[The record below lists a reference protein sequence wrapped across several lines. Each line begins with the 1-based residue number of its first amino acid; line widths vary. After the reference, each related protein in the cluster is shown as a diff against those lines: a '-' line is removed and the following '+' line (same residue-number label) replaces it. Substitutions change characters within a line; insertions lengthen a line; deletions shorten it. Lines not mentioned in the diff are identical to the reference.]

1 MQNDEV
7 HRKLQIVG
15 RVVKTYVQNPQ
26 KNPGEIRSRT
36 LKNKREMNKTHEEFF
51 GKPVY
56 TNNVYFFSENMTGI
70 MHKKLRAK
78 DDRERGSIEISCLCI
93 DQSRY

>member
-1 MQNDEV
+1 MSKSSN
-7 HRKLQIVG
+7 
-15 RVVKTYVQNPQ
+15 
-26 KNPGEIRSRT
+26 
-36 LKNKREMNKTHEEFF
+36 EFF

-56 TNNVYFFSENMTGI
+56 TNKLHFFSENMTGI

-78 DDRERGSIEISCLCI
+78 DDGEHGSIEISCLCI